1 MAAPRDSRAYR
12 ALLRVLPAAFRI
24 RNGTSMEHAF
34 GVLLGSARER
44 GRLAVLQLYASEAWD
59 LLRTGVVL
67 RVRTGKQKRQ
77 RHVTPGTPVWRGRP
91 PMSALGDDVRNAFR
105 SATRQRSFFLFGAL
119 TFALGVGATTA
130 MFSALRSVVLN
141 PLPYPAGERVVLIWR
156 TMGAGSILPVAEP
169 QQIEAL
175 RGESG
180 IFEAFATYSGRG
192 VALTGLGQPMQL
204 ESVQMG
210 SGLAEIMGVRPV
222 LGRLFSPEEMA
233 GDGQRVLLVSHAL
246 WKSHFGGARDVLGR
260 TLTLDGEPWTVIG
273 VMPADVV
280 RPDGRQQPVAFW
292 QPLPAGARF
301 QPIARLRDDITL
313 ETASARVDAVM
324 QRTAERPG
332 FGGTVRPL
340 SGFRSAAL
348 AEPLRLLMGA
358 VTLLLLIAC
367 VNVSNLLLHRAAA
380 RERETAVLAALGA
393 SRTRLLRQFLLE
405 SLLLALVGGAL
416 GVFLAAGAIRI
427 TTALRPDQLIALQA
441 IRLDG
446 GVLAFALIVSTLSG
460 VVMGLLPALRA
471 ARADAGAAL
480 ARAPREGRA
489 TSARFRWTLVGVEV
503 ALSFALLVGATLLIG
518 SLREYATR
526 DPGYAPDGLLNMS
539 VTLPAWRYEQEP
551 ARRVTFDRM
560 LDAVRRAPGVER
572 VSLAGGV
579 PPKTGILF
587 GRVHVEGKAPD
598 SESSMF
604 FGMPIDPDYLTVIGQ
619 ALVAGRNFTRAEM
632 RGETQPII
640 LGETAARKLFPDGDA
655 TGRRFGLDG
664 EDPYTVIGIVRDAA
678 LSGLTSGN
686 AIPIAYWPLR
696 DIDTNLNLLVRTRSE
711 GESLTRTL
719 HELVQS
725 VEPEAV
731 INVRSAREL
740 LELTIARERF
750 TTRLLSTFAA
760 LALLLAAIG
769 LYGVLGQV
777 VTSRTHEIGVRVSLG
792 ASATSIRLMVL
803 RSGLTAIAA
812 GLVLGGLLV
821 AGGIGLMRSR
831 IFGLTEQRP
840 LAYLAAA
847 AALGICALLAMWQP
861 AERATRVDPMQ
872 AMRAE

>member
-1 MAAPRDSRAYR
+1 MAAARAPRAYR
-12 ALLRVLPAAFRI
+12 AFLRVLPAPFRL
-24 RNGTSMEHAF
+24 RNGTCMEHAF

-59 LLRTGVVL
+59 LIRTGVAL
-67 RVRTGKQKRQ
+67 RVRTGQRKRQ
-77 RHVTPGTPVWRGRP
+77 RRAWPGTPDWRGRP
-91 PMSALGDDVRNAFR
+91 PMATLGDDVRIAFR
-105 SATRQRSFFLFGAL
+105 SATRQRAFFLFAGL

-130 MFSALRSVVLN
+130 MFSALRSLVLN

-156 TMGAGSILPVAEP
+156 TMGASSLLPVAEP

-175 RGESG
+175 RAESG
-180 IFEAFATYSGRG
+180 IFEAFATFSGRG
-192 VALTGLGQPMQL
+192 VALTGLGQPTQL
-204 ESVQMG
+204 ESLQMG
-210 SGLAEIMGVRPV
+210 SGLAELMGVRPV
-222 LGRLFSPEEMA
+222 LGRLFSPEEMT
-233 GDGQRVLLVSHAL
+233 GDGQRVLLVSHSL
-246 WKSHFGGARDVLGR
+246 WQSRFGGARDVLGR

-273 VMPADVV
+273 VMPPDVV

-292 QPLPAGARF
+292 QPLPPGARF
-301 QPIARLRDDITL
+301 QPIARIRGDITL
-313 ETASARVDAVM
+313 EAASAHVDAVM

-340 SGFRSAAL
+340 GGLRSGAL

-393 SRTRLLRQFLLE
+393 SRARLLRQFLLE

-416 GVFLAAGAIRI
+416 GVFLAAGAIHI
-427 TTALRPDQLIALQA
+427 TTALRPDQLSALQA

-460 VVMGLLPALRA
+460 VIMGLLPALRA

-480 ARAPREGRA
+480 ARAPREGRG

-503 ALSFALLVGATLLIG
+503 ALSFALLAGATLLIG
-518 SLREYATR
+518 SLREYARR
-526 DPGYAPDGLLNMS
+526 DPGYAPDGLLSVS

-551 ARRVTFDRM
+551 ARRVTFERM
-560 LDAVRRAPGVER
+560 MDVVGRAPGVER
-572 VSLAGGV
+572 VALAGGV

-598 SESSMF
+598 AESSMF
-604 FGMPIDPDYLTVIGQ
+604 FGTSIDPDYLAVIGQ
-619 ALVAGRNFTRAEM
+619 PLVAGRSFTRAEM
-632 RGETQPII
+632 SGDTQPII
-640 LGETAARKLFPDGDA
+640 LGETAARKLFPEGDA

-696 DIDTNLNLLVRTRSE
+696 DIDTNLNLLVRASSDD
-711 GESLTRTL
+711 GSLIRTV
-719 HELVQS
+719 HELVQA
-725 VEPEAV
+725 VEPEAIV
-731 INVRSAREL
+731 NVRTARDL
-740 LELTIARERF
+740 LAVSIARERF
-750 TTRLLSTFAA
+750 TTRLLSTFAG
-760 LALLLAAIG
+760 LALLLAGVG
-769 LYGVLGQV
+769 LYSVLGQV

-792 ASATSIRLMVL
+792 ASAASIRRMVL
-803 RSGLTAIAA
+803 RSGFTAVAT

-831 IFGLTEQRP
+831 MFGLTEHRP
-840 LAYLAAA
+840 LAYVAAA
-847 AALGICALLAMWQP
+847 TALGAIALLAMWQP